1 MKQDSNRSATQAD
14 ACQSKNKTIEAL
26 TKAMAKVSGMEE
38 TVMLVY
44 CHNKQQT
51 TTSAFVGETE
61 SLTCGLQVIF
71 DHIAEQRAH
80 PGEMAITRS
89 ILEAVAA
96 ADLRHK
102 GQLTDTI
109 RMYKDQMQPQQ
120 TEVKPGNK
128 EYYGN

>member
-1 MKQDSNRSATQAD
+1 MKQDSNRSTTQAD

-102 GQLTDTI
+102 GQLLETI
-109 RMYKDQMQPQQ
+109 RMYQQQMQTEQ
-120 TEVKPGNK
+120 TDIGADNQ
-128 EYYGN
+128 GS

>member
-1 MKQDSNRSATQAD
+1 MKQDSNRSATQGD

-102 GQLTDTI
+102 GQLLETI
-109 RMYKDQMQPQQ
+109 RMYQQQMQTEQ
-120 TEVKPGNK
+120 TDIGADNQ
-128 EYYGN
+128 GS

>member
-1 MKQDSNRSATQAD
+1 MKQDSNRSTTQSD

-26 TKAMAKVSGMEE
+26 TKAMAKVNGMEE
-38 TVMLVY
+38 TVMFIY

-102 GQLTDTI
+102 GQLLETI
-109 RMYKDQMQPQQ
+109 RMYQQQMQTEQ
-120 TEVKPGNK
+120 TDIGADNQ
-128 EYYGN
+128 GS